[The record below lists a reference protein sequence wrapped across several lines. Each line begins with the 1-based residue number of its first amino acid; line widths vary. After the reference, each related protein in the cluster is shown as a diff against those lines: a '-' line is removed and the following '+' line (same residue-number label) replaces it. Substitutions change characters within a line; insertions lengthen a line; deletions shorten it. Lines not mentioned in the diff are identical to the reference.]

1 MSILLTVIYFF
12 KYEYTVHCKKKDIIE
27 YDGMYDVDSYLPLL
41 YRMRYTKQT
50 CMGFEVRKAHVITKI
65 KKCLCL
71 VAFDYTSLKINI

>member
-1 MSILLTVIYFF
+1 
-12 KYEYTVHCKKKDIIE
+12 
-27 YDGMYDVDSYLPLL
+27 MYDVDSYLPLL

-50 CMGFEVRKAHVITKI
+50 CMGFEVRKAHMITKI